1 MEMVAL
7 FLLLETDK
15 LYKYGLRSI
24 TLFLSICVSVFSA
37 CFCVLLMAGEY
48 YTARNKLDIYSK
60 EFQGWEAC
68 RQTEPNYFKANA
80 EAVNSCLKNLEE
92 AKGNFWVTL
101 PKNQIIGLFVLAGLG
116 SAIGG
121 YMAVWS
127 VWFGSTGICRF
138 IRWVKLCWQSKTFR
152 IGRKDKAKD
161 KDIVQEV
168 EEPEEY
174 HLEKDVERKER
185 TREEDLEHQV
195 EMLREEVCSV
205 RADIEKFT
213 KNEDCKYDTPKDE
226 LTF

>member
-1 MEMVAL
+1 M
-7 FLLLETDK
+7 K
-15 LYKYGLRSI
+15 RKYGLRSM

-48 YTARNKLDIYSK
+48 YTARNKLDVHNK

-80 EAVNSCLKNLEE
+80 ETVSICLNNLEE
-92 AKGNFWVTL
+92 AQSNFWVTL
-101 PKNQIIGLFVLAGLG
+101 PKNKIIGLFVLAGLG

-121 YMAVWS
+121 YLAVWS
-127 VWFGSTGICRF
+127 VWFGGTGVYRF

-152 IGRKDKAKD
+152 IARRDKNKN
-161 KDIVQEV
+161 IVQEV

-174 HLEKDVERKER
+174 HLEKVVERKER

-195 EMLREEVCSV
+195 DMLREEVCNV
-205 RADIEKFT
+205 HAGDEKSANAGDFI
-213 KNEDCKYDTPKDE
+213 KG
-226 LTF
+226 L